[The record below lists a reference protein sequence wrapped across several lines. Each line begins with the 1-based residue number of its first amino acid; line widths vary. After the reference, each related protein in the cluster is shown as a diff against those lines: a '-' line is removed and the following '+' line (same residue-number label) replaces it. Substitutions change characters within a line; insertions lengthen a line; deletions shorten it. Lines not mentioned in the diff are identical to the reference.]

1 MKDGDKRVFDDL
13 AMYAYLLTSKT
24 DNSDLFY
31 HVKQIIQ
38 FNISIQWMTAQT
50 KSAREGSVVPTIGSR
65 VRLKDVPPQQRSK
78 VCATST
84 EQKER
89 V

>member
-1 MKDGDKRVFDDL
+1 VKDGDKRVFDDL

-50 KSAREGSVVPTIGSR
+50 ERTGKAIKELIDAGPRMGNGTLYDCLTI
-65 VRLKDVPPQQRSK
+65 LFNLL
-78 VCATST
+78 TW
-84 EQKER
+84 
-89 V
+89 